1 VLDLKLLEILN
12 ASAGKENKKG
22 KKAWS
27 LKSNLLP
34 SDGPAYNNNNTAKI
48 NVLQGQGI
56 FGKRRALDP

>member
-1 VLDLKLLEILN
+1 MQVQVRRTKRE
-12 ASAGKENKKG
+12 